1 MDLMNGSMF
10 DYAVCAAVI
19 CLLVYG
25 WGRFR
30 RFIACEKFRKAHPFL
45 IEKKYKEAIVI
56 YQEVASDMQGE
67 PAYWYNLAVALA
79 GAGSSSDARSALG
92 KLFLLA
98 PEHEEGARLRE
109 ALDQNEKK
117 EG

>member
-1 MDLMNGSMF
+1 MNGSMF
-10 DYAVCAAVI
+10 DYAVCVAAI
-19 CLLVYG
+19 CLFVYG

-30 RFIACEKFRKAHPFL
+30 RYIACEKFRKAHPLL

-56 YQEVASDMQGE
+56 YQEIASDMQGE

-79 GAGSSSDARSALG
+79 GAGSPSDASNALG

-98 PEHEEGARLRE
+98 PEHEEGGRLRE
-109 ALDQNEKK
+109 ALAQNE
-117 EG
+117 ER